1 MKASLAFAAAGVA
14 LTFGLGAA
22 VSIAQTAMDD
32 ANAPIAAPII
42 AEQDDES
49 YLDAP
54 QTPGDWV
61 YDQER
66 GESLALYQ
74 STAPRPVFTIRC
86 SAGVVSLGRASS
98 AGQSQ
103 TGGQTDQSQESSSR
117 LLSISTETVKASLD
131 TYPVA
136 GPEAILVADLDANDP
151 LLDAMAITKGRFAV
165 EVEGEETLYLPAWVE
180 VSRVIED
187 CR

>member
-22 VSIAQTAMDD
+22 VSIAQTAMDG

-98 AGQSQ
+98 AGRSQ

-131 TYPVA
+131 IYPVA

>member
-22 VSIAQTAMDD
+22 VSIAQTAMDG

-86 SAGVVSLGRASS
+86 RAGVVSLGRASS
-98 AGQSQ
+98 AGP
-103 TGGQTDQSQESSSR
+103 SQESSSR

-165 EVEGEETLYLPAWVE
+165 EVEGEETLYLPAWGE
-180 VSRVIED
+180 GSRVIED

>member
-1 MKASLAFAAAGVA
+1 MKASLAFDAAGVA

-22 VSIAQTAMDD
+22 VSIAQTATDGP
-32 ANAPIAAPII
+32 NSPIAAAIV
-42 AEQDDES
+42 AEQDDET
-49 YLDAP
+49 YLDAA

-61 YDQER
+61 YEQER
-66 GESLALYQ
+66 GESLAVYQ
-74 STAPRPVFTIRC
+74 SAAPRPIFTIRC
-86 SAGVVSLGRASS
+86 SAGVVSLGRARSS
-98 AGQSQ
+98 ADQ
-103 TGGQTDQSQESSSR
+103 TQDSASR
-117 LLSISTETVKASLD
+117 LLSISTETVKASLN

-165 EVEGEETLYLPAWVE
+165 EVEGEEALYLPAWVE

>member
-22 VSIAQTAMDD
+22 VSIAQTAMRGPD
-32 ANAPIAAPII
+32 APIAAAMV

-98 AGQSQ
+98 AGQRE
-103 TGGQTDQSQESSSR
+103 ESSSR